1 MREAR
6 DVMGDLAASGL
17 TADQLV
23 LMMELVAS
31 VTAEA
36 RPMIDEGAKRRRE
49 RDRERKR
56 NVRGIPQN
64 SADSVESAENPSPSF
79 LPLSP
84 TPPNPNQSTPNPP
97 PYSPP
102 ALKPTKPT
110 KAELDAIWEITPA
123 LGRQRSS
130 RSDLERSLGAAMRR
144 GHEPKAVLAGIRA
157 AYASESYSGDMA
169 KGVHRLI
176 EADRWASFTEDP
188 KAGPDWPAAV
198 ELWRASGRWPKSLG
212 PPPDHPETQV
222 PETLRAA

>member
-1 MREAR
+1 MSISADTLQLLMEAGLQGESLLNVVRSIEADTAKPSRSQGAERQKRYRENRKARECGSDVTR
-6 DVMGDLAASGL
+6 DVTRDASP
-17 TADQLV
+17 D
-23 LMMELVAS
+23 
-31 VTAEA
+31 
-36 RPMIDEGAKRRRE
+36 
-49 RDRERKR
+49 
-56 NVRGIPQN
+56 
-64 SADSVESAENPSPSF
+64 PSF
-79 LPLSP
+79 LSLSP

-110 KAELDAIWEITPA
+110 KAEVDAIWEITPA

>member
-1 MREAR
+1 M
-6 DVMGDLAASGL
+6 S
-17 TADQLV
+17 
-23 LMMELVAS
+23 
-31 VTAEA
+31 AEF
-36 RPMIDEGAKRRRE
+36 RR
-49 RDRERKR
+49 
-56 NVRGIPQN
+56 IPQIPWK
-64 SADSVESAENPSPSF
+64 VRKT
-79 LPLSP
+79 LPLLSFP
-84 TPPNPNQSTPNPP
+84 FPPHPLTLTNLPLTH
-97 PYSPP
+97 

>member
-1 MREAR
+1 MRIAAIVRALVGAGASGEMILAAVEAAEAQSVSEIEAR
-6 DVMGDLAASGL
+6 RAKDAAR
-17 TADQLV
+17 Q
-23 LMMELVAS
+23 
-31 VTAEA
+31 
-36 RPMIDEGAKRRRE
+36 AKRRGKKPDVTECHVTSRDVTVTE
-49 RDRERKR
+49 RD
-56 NVRGIPQN
+56 
-64 SADSVESAENPSPSF
+64 PSF
-79 LPLSP
+79 LSLSP

-110 KAELDAIWEITPA
+110 KAEVDAIWEITPA

-176 EADRWASFTEDP
+176 EADRWASFAEDP